1 MSVKLESRPARANAG
16 RRRNAPCARPATSQS
31 ARNLAVIE
39 LTASAAAEAGRT
51 PIPMTDAAPLAALLA
66 TMIDVLCALHGRR
79 LAQGEAHILAR
90 TGLAAQGDALLF
102 AALGRTRPGLGAVLG
117 SPEAADSVR
126 AVGLALCD
134 VLASGAAPAGGV
146 LAPLVRTR
154 DLARR
159 RARSH

>member
-1 MSVKLESRPARANAG
+1 MSVKLESRPTRTNAG

-66 TMIDVLCALHGRR
+66 TMIDVLCALHGLR
-79 LAQGEAHILAR
+79 LAQGEAHMLAR
-90 TGLAAQGDALLF
+90 TGLAALGDALFF
-102 AALGRTRPGLGAVLG
+102 AALGRTCPGLGAVLG
-117 SPEAADSVR
+117 PSEAADSVR

-134 VLASGAAPAGGV
+134 VLASGAMLSDVALVA
-146 LAPLVRTR
+146 LVRTR
-154 DLARR
+154 VMERR
-159 RARSH
+159 RNVSH